1 MKKHV
6 RMTAIVLCLVLLVA
20 VLLAGCGAEAPAVT
34 TNATEPSKT
43 TQKVEENWGIS
54 FEVKDVT
61 AGGLTLICTQSGDGQ
76 HLGELTLDS
85 YMLYS
90 HEADDLVDNKDGFV
104 GNSIRGEAGMI
115 TVKRGATELVALDW
129 SEGIGSLSSGKY
141 AMSISVLD
149 VFDKETV
156 QTSTEEKRYL
166 QDYTVE
172 FTIP

>member
-1 MKKHV
+1 
-6 RMTAIVLCLVLLVA
+6 
-20 VLLAGCGAEAPAVT
+20 
-34 TNATEPSKT
+34 
-43 TQKVEENWGIS
+43 
-54 FEVKDVT
+54 
-61 AGGLTLICTQSGDGQ
+61 
-76 HLGELTLDS
+76 
-85 YMLYS
+85 
-90 HEADDLVDNKDGFV
+90 
-104 GNSIRGEAGMI
+104 MI